1 MRNVTLSCCVENT
14 KYIAIIIFWFL
25 IFVLTIIGYV
35 AILLVILA
43 FVYIIEGISL
53 LIFLGKRK
61 ENQGK
66 YLEFVCNKK
75 YMSLIH
81 SFRDWYMKPAIFVV
95 EDMGIARWFR
105 KL

>member
-1 MRNVTLSCCVENT
+1 MRNVELNCCMENT
-14 KYIAIIIFWFL
+14 KFFANIVFL
-25 IFVLTIIGYV
+25 GLLFILIIIGYL
-35 AILLVILA
+35 AILLVIHP

-53 LIFLGKRK
+53 LVFLGKRK

-81 SFRDWYMKPAIFVV
+81 SFRNWYMKPAILVM
-95 EDMGIARWFR
+95 EDIGIARWFM

>member
-1 MRNVTLSCCVENT
+1 MRNVKLNCCMENT
-14 KYIAIIIFWFL
+14 KFFANMLFL
-25 IFVLTIIGYV
+25 GLLFILTIIGYL

-53 LIFLGKRK
+53 LVFLGKRK

-81 SFRDWYMKPAIFVV
+81 CFRDWYMKPAIFFV
-95 EDMGIARWFR
+95 EDIDIARWFR